1 DAAAWLMTDPATG
14 LPTAPSRIEG
24 FVASAEICTE
34 HWRREFIDE
43 DVNRFRDLARAE
55 LPAAALRE
63 VAIDPLRSPRFRR
76 FVQPHGFTD
85 ELRAVLRVGDAPW
98 ATVTLWRRQEDAPFT
113 RAEADLIAGLSAP
126 LGEALRRRVRAEATA
141 V

>member
-1 DAAAWLMTDPATG
+1 MRLSQEIRRQRDDLVRRAGAASTVAEVFATASSGLRALIPHDAAAWLMTDPATG

-63 VAIDPLRSPRFRR
+63 VTIDPLRSPRFRR

-85 ELRAVLRVGDAPW
+85 
-98 ATVTLWRRQEDAPFT
+98 
-113 RAEADLIAGLSAP
+113 
-126 LGEALRRRVRAEATA
+126 
-141 V
+141 